1 MIPSIFLLS
10 RTVWKDILKICSI
23 LLAGI
28 ISIQKARTKH
38 QQPPKENFKIKIYSN
53 FLNASNNKKESKK
66 ASEELEKQN
75 EKKNGLTCWLCKE
88 THQLM
93 DCHQFKIKPAKDRI
107 SSEKQISLV
116 HLMKSQAV
124 THYPISIYP
133 IFYHLFSLKNSY
145 T

>member
-1 MIPSIFLLS
+1 MMPSIFLLS

-53 FLNASNNKKESKK
+53 FLNASNDKKESKK

-93 DCHQFKIKPAKDRI
+93 DCHQFKMKPAKDRI

-124 THYPISIYP
+124 TQYSITIYP
-133 IFYHLFSLKNSY
+133 IFYHLFFTKK
-145 T
+145 